1 MRGPFRTGRPPE
13 TELMP
18 YSVNE
23 LLENFIGLYARD
35 TLPRWRGLF
44 MPGFT
49 AAATNEDGAVT
60 TWTLDEFYERQRQL
74 FASGKPVS
82 EILQNAETHRNG
94 DLACVRSDYVWTDG
108 EAKRPGRLMMLIIAE
123 RGELKIQSLTFS
135 YRG

>member
-1 MRGPFRTGRPPE
+1 
-13 TELMP
+13 MP
-18 YSVNE
+18 SSVSE
-23 LLENFIGLYARD
+23 LLDQFIGLYARD

-44 MPGFT
+44 LPSFT
-49 AAATNEDGAVT
+49 ASATNADGSVT

-82 EILQNAETHRNG
+82 EVLRDTETQCTG
-94 DLACVRSDYVWTDG
+94 DLACVRSGYVWTDG
-108 EAKRPGRLMMLIIAE
+108 EATRPGRLMMLLIAE